1 MATVEATFA
10 WGFKGTV
17 AVLTGVYER
26 DFMEGTRGTMAV
38 DWEERIDVRRLRTE
52 RKERALD
59 RLNET
64 ELGSMLL
71 VSDPNIRYVT
81 GLAMTGGSGADH
93 YTLLT
98 EDGDVV
104 HWDTADHASNQRF
117 NCPWLTDIRYACP
130 GLGNVPRASGRA
142 SARGFLLDRMV
153 DGIVEAM
160 DEYGVK
166 TEPMGLDVGNR
177 GLIDAFETRNVDVR
191 TEECARVME
200 DARKVKTKDEIE
212 CLRQVAAICEAG
224 FQRITEETRP
234 GRRESEVWGAAVQ
247 ELWRHGAQ
255 VQGGYLTSGPNTW
268 PKHQANTTD
277 RLIRPGDLVYAD
289 FYNVGYLGYRS
300 CYYRTFS
307 VGQPTQAQRDA
318 YETARDNL
326 YDVLERIE
334 PGATT
339 DEICEGFPDL
349 AGEHAEW
356 YDATEHWQLTTNH
369 WAHGLGLQLYEVPL
383 IWRGLS
389 PDHPIE
395 IEEGM
400 TMAVET
406 MEPAEKQGVRIE
418 EMVVVRENGVELL
431 SQWPIESITS
441 IDY

>member
-1 MATVEATFA
+1 M
-10 WGFKGTV
+10 
-17 AVLTGVYER
+17 YER

-38 DWEERIDVRRLRTE
+38 DWEERIDVQRLRQE
-52 RKERALD
+52 RKERALE
-59 RLNET
+59 RLRESN
-64 ELGSMLL
+64 LGSVLL
-71 VSDPNIRYVT
+71 IDDPNVRYVT

-98 EDGDVV
+98 EAGDVV

-117 NCPWLTDIRYACP
+117 NCPWLDDIRYACP

-142 SARGFLLDRMV
+142 SARDWLKEKMAGTV
-153 DGIVEAM
+153 HEAM
-160 DEYGVK
+160 SEYGVAD
-166 TEPMGLDVGNR
+166 EPMGIDVPNAT
-177 GLIDAFETRNVDVR
+177 LVEKFEDWGVDVD
-191 TEECARVME
+191 TGAATDIML
-200 DARKVKTKDEIE
+200 DARKVKTRDEIE
-212 CLRQVAAICEAG
+212 CLRTVAAICEAG
-224 FQRITEETRP
+224 FQAITESTAP
-234 GRRESEVWGAAVQ
+234 GRRESEVWGDAVR
-247 ELWRHGAQ
+247 ELWRHGAM

-277 RLIRPGDLVYAD
+277 RIIRPNDLVYAD

-307 VGQPTQAQRDA
+307 IGEPTDAQRDA
-318 YETARDNL
+318 YERARDDL

-339 DEICEGFPDL
+339 DEVAEGFPDRD
-349 AGEHAEW
+349 GEHMDW
-356 YDATEHWQLTTNH
+356 YGADEFWQMTTNH

-383 IWRGLS
+383 VWRGLS

-406 MEPAEKQGVRIE
+406 MQPADRQGVRVE
-418 EMVVVRENGVELL
+418 EMVVVRENGVEVL
-431 SQWPIESITS
+431 SEWPVEEITR
-441 IDY
+441 IDR

>member
-1 MATVEATFA
+1 MHDRGFMA
-10 WGFKGTV
+10 
-17 AVLTGVYER
+17 
-26 DFMEGTRGTMAV
+26 GTRGTQAV
-38 DWEERIDVRRLRTE
+38 DWEQRIDVTRLREE
-52 RKERALD
+52 RYERALE
-59 RLNET
+59 RLRDSS
-64 ELGSMLL
+64 LGSMLL

-104 HWDTADHASNQRF
+104 HWDTADHASNQRY
-117 NCPWLTDIRYACP
+117 NCPWLEDVRYACP

-142 SARGFLLDRMV
+142 SARDWLGDKMAETV
-153 DGIVEAM
+153 VEALS
-160 DEYGVK
+160 EYGVANE
-166 TEPMGLDVGNR
+166 TMGIDVADA
-177 GLIDAFETRNVDVR
+177 GLVEQFDTHGVDVD
-191 TEECARVME
+191 TSTASEVML
-200 DARKVKTKDEIE
+200 DARKLKTRDEIE
-212 CLRQVAAICEAG
+212 CLRMVAAICEAG
-224 FQRITEETRP
+224 FQAIANGAEP
-234 GRRESEVWGAAVQ
+234 GRRESEVWGDAVR
-247 ELWRHGAQ
+247 ELWRHGAM

-277 RLIRPGDLVYAD
+277 RVIRPNDLVYAD

-307 VGQPTQAQRDA
+307 MGEPTDAQRDA

-339 DEICEGFPDL
+339 DDVAEAFPDMD
-349 AGEHAEW
+349 GEHADF
-356 YDATEHWQLTTNH
+356 YDADEHWQLTTNH

-395 IEEGM
+395 IEAGM

-406 MEPAEKQGVRIE
+406 QEPADRQGVRVE
-418 EMVVVRENGVELL
+418 EMVVVREDGVEVL
-431 SQWPIESITS
+431 SEWPVEEITR
-441 IDY
+441 IDS

>member
-1 MATVEATFA
+1 M
-10 WGFKGTV
+10 
-17 AVLTGVYER
+17 YER

-38 DWEERIDVRRLRTE
+38 DWEERIDVRRLRRE
-52 RKERALD
+52 RKERALE
-59 RLNET
+59 RLRDS

-71 VSDPNIRYVT
+71 INDPNVRYVT

-98 EDGDVV
+98 EAGDVI

-117 NCPWLTDIRYACP
+117 NCPWLDDIRYACP

-142 SARGFLLDRMV
+142 SARGWLKEKMAGTV
-153 DGIVEAM
+153 HEAM
-160 DEYGVK
+160 SEYGVAD
-166 TEPMGLDVGNR
+166 EPMGIDVPNAALVEKFEER
-177 GLIDAFETRNVDVR
+177 GVDVD
-191 TEECARVME
+191 TGAATDLML
-200 DARKVKTKDEIE
+200 DARKVKTRDEIE
-212 CLRQVAAICEAG
+212 CLRTVAAICEAG
-224 FQRITEETRP
+224 FQAITESAAP
-234 GRRESEVWGAAVQ
+234 GKRESEVWGDAVR
-247 ELWRHGAQ
+247 ELWRHGAM

-277 RLIRPGDLVYAD
+277 RVIRPNDLVYAD

-307 VGQPTQAQRDA
+307 VGEPTEAQQDA
-318 YETARDNL
+318 YERARDDL

-339 DEICEGFPDL
+339 DEVAEGFPDRD
-349 AGEHAEW
+349 GEHMDW
-356 YDATEHWQLTTNH
+356 YDADEFWQMTTNH

-383 IWRGLS
+383 VWRGLS

-406 MEPAEKQGVRIE
+406 MQPADRQGVRVE
-418 EMVVVRENGVELL
+418 EMVVVRENGVEIL
-431 SQWPIESITS
+431 SEWPVEEITR
-441 IDY
+441 IDH

>member
-1 MATVEATFA
+1 MHDRGFMA
-10 WGFKGTV
+10 
-17 AVLTGVYER
+17 
-26 DFMEGTRGTMAV
+26 GTRGTQAV
-38 DWEERIDVRRLRTE
+38 DWEQRIDVTRLREE
-52 RKERALD
+52 RYERALE
-59 RLNET
+59 RLRDSS
-64 ELGSMLL
+64 LGSMLL

-104 HWDTADHASNQRF
+104 HWDTADHASNQRY
-117 NCPWLTDIRYACP
+117 NCPWLEDVRYACP

-142 SARGFLLDRMV
+142 SARDWLKDKMAETV
-153 DGIVEAM
+153 AEALS
-160 DEYGVK
+160 EYGVANE
-166 TEPMGLDVGNR
+166 TMGIDVADA
-177 GLIDAFETRNVDVR
+177 GLVEQFETNGVDVD
-191 TEECARVME
+191 TSTASELML
-200 DARKVKTKDEIE
+200 DARTVKTRDEIE
-212 CLRQVAAICEAG
+212 CLRMVAAICEAG
-224 FQRITEETRP
+224 FQAIANGAEP
-234 GRRESEVWGAAVQ
+234 GRRESEVWGDAVR
-247 ELWRHGAQ
+247 ELWRHGAM

-277 RLIRPGDLVYAD
+277 RVIRPNDLVYAD

-307 VGQPTQAQRDA
+307 VGEPTDAQRDA

-339 DEICEGFPDL
+339 DDVAEAFPDMD
-349 AGEHAEW
+349 GEHADF
-356 YDATEHWQLTTNH
+356 YDADEHWQLTTNH

-395 IEEGM
+395 IEAGM

-406 MEPAEKQGVRIE
+406 QEPADRQGVRVE
-418 EMVVVRENGVELL
+418 EMVVVREDGVEIL
-431 SQWPIESITS
+431 SEWPVEEITR
-441 IDY
+441 IDH

>member
-1 MATVEATFA
+1 MHDR
-10 WGFKGTV
+10 G
-17 AVLTGVYER
+17 
-26 DFMEGTRGTMAV
+26 FMEGTRGTQAV
-38 DWEERIDVRRLRTE
+38 DWEQRIDVTRLREE
-52 RKERALD
+52 RYERALT
-59 RLNET
+59 RLRDST
-64 ELGSMLL
+64 LGSMLL

-104 HWDTADHASNQRF
+104 HWDTADHASNQRY
-117 NCPWLTDIRYACP
+117 NCPWLEDVRYACP

-142 SARGFLLDRMV
+142 SARRWLKDKMAETV
-153 DGIVEAM
+153 DEALS
-160 DEYGVK
+160 EYGVANE
-166 TEPMGLDVGNR
+166 TMGIDVADA
-177 GLIDAFETRNVDVR
+177 GLVEQFETHGVDVD
-191 TEECARVME
+191 TSTASELML
-200 DARKVKTKDEIE
+200 DARKVKTRDEIE
-212 CLRQVAAICEAG
+212 CLRMVAAICEAG
-224 FQRITEETRP
+224 FQAIANSVEP
-234 GRRESEVWGAAVQ
+234 GRRESEVWGDAVR
-247 ELWRHGAQ
+247 ELWRHGAM

-277 RLIRPGDLVYAD
+277 RVIRPNDLVYAD

-307 VGQPTQAQRDA
+307 VGEPTDAQRDA
-318 YETARDNL
+318 YETARDTL

-339 DEICEGFPDL
+339 DDIAEAFPDMD
-349 AGEHAEW
+349 GEHADF
-356 YDATEHWQLTTNH
+356 YDADEHWQLTTNH

-395 IEEGM
+395 IEAGM

-406 MEPAEKQGVRIE
+406 QEPADRQGVRVE
-418 EMVVVRENGVELL
+418 EMVVVREDGVEIL
-431 SQWPIESITS
+431 SEWPVEEITR

>member
-1 MATVEATFA
+1 MTF
-10 WGFKGTV
+10 
-17 AVLTGVYER
+17 YER
-26 DFMEGTRGTMAV
+26 EFMEGTRGTQAV
-38 DWEERIDVRRLRTE
+38 DWEQRIDTRRLREE
-52 RKERALD
+52 RKEKALE
-59 RLNET
+59 RLRET
-64 ELGSMLL
+64 DLGAILL

-98 EDGDVV
+98 ETGDIV

-117 NCPWLTDIRYACP
+117 NCPWLHDVRYACP
-130 GLGNVPRASGRA
+130 GLGNVPRASGRD
-142 SARGFLLDRMV
+142 SARDFLLSTMAEGV
-153 DGIVEAM
+153 AEAAE
-160 DEYGVK
+160 EYGVADE
-166 TEPMGLDVGNR
+166 TLGVDVGNR
-177 GLIDAFETRNVDVR
+177 GLLAALEDQGLETDV
-191 TEECARVME
+191 EACNAIME
-200 DARKVKTKDEIE
+200 DARKVKTEDEIE
-212 CLRQVAAICEAG
+212 CLRMVASICEAG
-224 FQRITEETRP
+224 FQTIKNAAEPGKRET
-234 GRRESEVWGAAVQ
+234 EVWGEAVR
-247 ELWRHGAQ
+247 ELWRHGAF
-255 VQGGYLTSGPNTW
+255 VGGGYLTSGPNTW

-277 RLIRPGDLVYAD
+277 RAIRPGDLVYAD

-307 VGQPTQAQRDA
+307 MGEPTQEQREA

-339 DEICEGFPDL
+339 DEIARGFPDME
-349 AGEHAEW
+349 GEHADY
-356 YDATEHWQLTTNH
+356 YDADEHWQMTTNH

-406 MEPAEKQGVRIE
+406 QEPAGRQGVRVE
-418 EMVVVRENGVELL
+418 EMVVVREHGVEIL
-431 SQWPIESITS
+431 SQWPVEEITV
-441 IDY
+441 IDH